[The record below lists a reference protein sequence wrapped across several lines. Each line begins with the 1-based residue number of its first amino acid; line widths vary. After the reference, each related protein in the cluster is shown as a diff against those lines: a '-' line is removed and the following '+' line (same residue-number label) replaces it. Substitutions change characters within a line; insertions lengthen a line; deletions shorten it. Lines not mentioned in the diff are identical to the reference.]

1 MCDQSLWLNLPRL
14 EMKLELLP
22 RHETDVPPWF
32 TMETN
37 QFNIIQVTS
46 TTRSSTTIDNFQIT
60 NSLECPIV

>member
-1 MCDQSLWLNLPRL
+1 
-14 EMKLELLP
+14 MKLELLP